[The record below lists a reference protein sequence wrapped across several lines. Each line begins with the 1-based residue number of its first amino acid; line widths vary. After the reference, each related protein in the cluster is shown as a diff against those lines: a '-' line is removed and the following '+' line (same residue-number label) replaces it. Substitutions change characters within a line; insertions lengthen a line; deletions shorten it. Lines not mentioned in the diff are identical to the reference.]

1 MTNLNKGAVIAV
13 VVLIVT
19 NPLSGQ
25 YIWIGLEAMFTWI
38 FQQSGYFSAL
48 GTLYMMGFIA
58 HNMYKNREQV
68 KVPGKSKKTEA
79 QKYLLT

>member
-13 VVLIVT
+13 IVLIIT

-38 FQQSGYFSAL
+38 FQQSGYFSAV
-48 GTLYMMGFIA
+48 GTLYMMGFIS
-58 HNMYKNREQV
+58 HNMYKNRERV
-68 KVPGKSKKTEA
+68 KVPSKSKKTEA